1 MTGTASGTDAWL
13 DRPFVLLAILL
24 AGLAAV
30 TASNVGGREISTFL
44 MIALAVVSAVVVY
57 FDAQAVGAG
66 TGAGPERL
74 RDIESWS
81 PSSWAIWVLLFWPFF
96 LPCYLWKRYSVVER

>member
-1 MTGTASGTDAWL
+1 VTKTASGTDAWL

-24 AGLAAV
+24 AGPAAV

-44 MIALAVVSAVVVY
+44 MIALAVVSAVVVS
-57 FDAQAVGAG
+57 FDAQATGAG
-66 TGAGPERL
+66 AGAGPERL

-81 PSSWAIWVLLFWPFF
+81 PSSSGRSSCHAISGNATPF
-96 LPCYLWKRYSVVER
+96 